1 MNSFSWRRALGAV
14 AAIAAAILALWLV
27 LAMISAVPVPELH
40 MFEQSGLRLLA
51 ELTVM
56 SLLVAAFGFWDE

>member
-1 MNSFSWRRALGAV
+1 MTKQV
-14 AAIAAAILALWLV
+14 ILALWLV

-40 MFEQSGLRLLA
+40 IFEQSGIRLLA

-56 SLLVAAFGFWDE
+56 SLLVAAVGFWDE